1 MEYYSAIKKNLPFGT
16 KWIDFEGIFIREK
29 GQRKT
34 TTIWYYLYAE
44 SEKYNKPVNITKRNR
59 LTDIE
64 NTIVDTMREIG
75 SLGVEN
81 KRY

>member
-1 MEYYSAIKKNLPFGT
+1 MWKKV
-16 KWIDFEGIFIREK
+16 R
-29 GQRKT
+29 QRKT
-34 TTIWYYLYAE
+34 TTVWYYLCAE

-64 NTIVDTMREIG
+64 NTIVDTMGETG

-81 KRY
+81 